1 MYGVIPGFQNVLNLI
16 RAPITRVNRGR
27 NCIKIFLLL
36 HRMDRAQ
43 IQADYPLHW
52 LVWNNDFEELGQ
64 ALDEGKVVHVN
75 YHVH

>member
-1 MYGVIPGFQNVLNLI
+1 
-16 RAPITRVNRGR
+16 
-27 NCIKIFLLL
+27 
-36 HRMDRAQ
+36 MDTAQ

-75 YHVH
+75 